1 MAAMF
6 GQAPGVDEDVVN
18 VIYDKPVK
26 ELSEH
31 LMHKA
36 LEDRGSVD

>member
-1 MAAMF
+1 MSAMF
-6 GQAPGVDEDVVN
+6 GQALGVDEDV
-18 VIYDKPVK
+18 IYEPVK
-26 ELSEH
+26 ELPEH

>member
-1 MAAMF
+1 MSAMF
-6 GQAPGVDEDVVN
+6 GQAPGVDEDVVYVN
-18 VIYDKPVK
+18 YDKPVK
-26 ELSEH
+26 ELQEH